1 MNFPASRPLQS
12 SLPLAERRTLLL
24 ARIQFARGETA
35 EAGRLVAADLQK
47 AERSIHNGWRLLKA
61 TAFATGIVWSL
72 NAASKVGRGRRFITL
87 AISLLSTMR
96 TARKIGAMLIPLTKL
111 SGRQGTQP

>member
-1 MNFPASRPLQS
+1 MNSAASRPLQT

-24 ARIQFARGETA
+24 ARIQAARGETA
-35 EAGRLVAADLQK
+35 EAGRRVAADLQR

-61 TAFATGIVWSL
+61 TAFAGGIVWSL

-87 AISLLSTMR
+87 AISLFSMIR
-96 TARKIGAMLIPLTKL
+96 TARRIGAMLIPLTKL
-111 SGRQGTQP
+111 IGRQGSQP